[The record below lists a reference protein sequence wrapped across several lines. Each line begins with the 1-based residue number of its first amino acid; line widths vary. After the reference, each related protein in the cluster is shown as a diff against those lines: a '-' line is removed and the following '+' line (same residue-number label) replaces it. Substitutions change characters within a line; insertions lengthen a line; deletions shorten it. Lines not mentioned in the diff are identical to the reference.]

1 MQHVHRFTVQSVDC
15 SFERRNIQ
23 QQQKKKIRARIYNE
37 TAPDNVPERLDKKEN
52 VRDILKTDDSHTEMR
67 LWELT
72 RLLRK
77 IEKKKREKYIW
88 GSILYFFLV
97 CWV

>member
-23 QQQKKKIRARIYNE
+23 QQQQKKKRIRARIYNE
-37 TAPDNVPERLDKKEN
+37 SAPDNVPERLDKKEN

-67 LWELT
+67 LWEVK
-72 RLLRK
+72 RLLVRK
-77 IEKKKREKYIW
+77 IGKKKRRGYM
-88 GSILYFFLV
+88 G
-97 CWV
+97 